1 MRIVIKIGTS
11 TLAYATGHPNIR
23 HIENFC
29 KVVSDLK
36 NAGYEVIIVSSGA
49 VSMGRGKAGVDE
61 RPAELSMKQ
70 ALAAIGQ
77 CELMYTYD
85 KYFGEYNHTV
95 AQLLLTASNFTE
107 PKQYENLIST
117 MHKLLEMKV
126 IPIINEN
133 DTVATQ
139 ELKIG
144 DNDTLGAR
152 VAVSVKA
159 DLLIL
164 LTDIDGLYTADPN
177 KDPNAKRIPVVSSV
191 TPEIEALAGDSGSKV
206 GTGGMITKIEA
217 AKIATNAG
225 TDMVIANG
233 KDPAVLYEI
242 LEGKDVGTRF
252 VGLRPAAPSR

>member
-11 TLAYATGHPNIR
+11 TLSYATGHPNIR
-23 HIENFC
+23 HIESIC

-36 NAGYEVIIVSSGA
+36 NAGYEIVIVSSGA
-49 VSMGRGKAGVDE
+49 VGMGRGKANIAE
-61 RPAELSMKQ
+61 RPQDLSMKQ

-117 MHKLLEMKV
+117 MHKLMEMKA

-139 ELKIG
+139 ELNIG
-144 DNDTLGAR
+144 DNDTLAAL
-152 VAVSVKA
+152 VAKSVNA

-164 LTDIDGLYTADPN
+164 LSDIDGLYTADPN
-177 KDPNAKRIPVVSSV
+177 KDPEAKRIPLVPEI
-191 TPEIEALAGDSGSKV
+191 TPEIEALAGGAGSKV
-206 GTGGMITKIEA
+206 GTGGMVTKIEA
-217 AKIATNAG
+217 AKIATAAG

-233 KDPAVLYEI
+233 KDPAVLYDV
-242 LEGKDVGTRF
+242 LEGKDVGTKFIGRS
-252 VGLRPAAPSR
+252 PTAI

>member
-29 KVVSDLK
+29 KVVSDIK
-36 NAGYEVIIVSSGA
+36 NAGYEVILVSSGA
-49 VSMGRGKAGVDE
+49 VSMGRGKAAVAE

-95 AQLLLTASNFTE
+95 AQLLLTAHNFIDHQ
-107 PKQYENLIST
+107 QYENLIST
-117 MHKLLEMKV
+117 MQKLLEMRV

-139 ELKIG
+139 ELNIG
-144 DNDTLGAR
+144 DNDTLAAR

-159 DLLIL
+159 DLLVL

-177 KDPNAKRIPVVSSV
+177 RDPDAKLIGRVEAI
-191 TPEIEALAGDSGSKV
+191 TPEIEALAGGSASKV
-206 GTGGMITKIEA
+206 GTGGMVTKIEA
-217 AKIATNAG
+217 ARIAAAAG

-233 KDPAVLYEI
+233 HDPAVLYDI
-242 LEGKDVGTRF
+242 LEGKEVGTRF
-252 VGLRPAAPSR
+252 LGEKS

>member
-11 TLAYATGHPNIR
+11 TLTYATGHPNIR
-23 HIENFC
+23 HLENFC

-36 NAGYEVIIVSSGA
+36 NAGYEVILVTSGA
-49 VSMGRGKAGVDE
+49 VGMGRGKAGVSE

-107 PKQYENLIST
+107 PQQHENLIST
-117 MHKLLEMKV
+117 MHTLLGMHV

-144 DNDTLGAR
+144 DNDTLAAR
-152 VAVSVKA
+152 VAVSVQA

-177 KDPNAKRIPVVSSV
+177 KDPEAKRIPVVEAV
-191 TPEIEALAGDSGSKV
+191 TKEIEALAGDTGSGV
-206 GTGGMITKIEA
+206 GTGGMVTKIEA
-217 AKIATNAG
+217 AKIATAAG
-225 TDMVIANG
+225 TNMVIANG
-233 KDPAVLYEI
+233 KDPAVLYDI
-242 LEGKDVGTRF
+242 LEGKEVGTRF
-252 VGLRPAAPSR
+252 VGRRPTAI

>member
-29 KVVSDLK
+29 KVVSDIK

-49 VSMGRGKAGVDE
+49 VSMGRGKASVSE
-61 RPAELSMKQ
+61 RPTELPMKQ

-85 KYFGEYNHTV
+85 KYFSEYHHTV
-95 AQLLLTASNFTE
+95 AQLLLTAHNFIDPTQH
-107 PKQYENLIST
+107 KNLIST
-117 MHKLLEMKV
+117 MQTLLGMRA

-139 ELKIG
+139 ELNIG
-144 DNDTLGAR
+144 DNDTLAAR
-152 VAVSVKA
+152 VAVSVDA

-164 LTDIDGLYTADPN
+164 LSDIDGLYTADPN
-177 KDPNAKRIPVVSSV
+177 KNPDAARIPRVDAI
-191 TPEIEALAGDSGSKV
+191 TPEIEALAGGSGSAV
-206 GTGGMITKIEA
+206 GTGGMITKLEA
-217 AKIATNAG
+217 AKLCTAAG
-225 TDMVIANG
+225 TDMVIADG
-233 KDPAVLYEI
+233 RDPAVLYDI
-242 LEGKDVGTRF
+242 LEGKSVGTRF
-252 VGLRPAAPSR
+252 IGEKK

>member
-11 TLAYATGHPNIR
+11 TLAHHTGHPNIR

-29 KVVSDLK
+29 KVVSDIK
-36 NAGYEVIIVSSGA
+36 NAGYEVILVSSGA
-49 VSMGRGKAGVDE
+49 VSMGRGKAGINE
-61 RPAELSMKQ
+61 KPNSLPLKQ

-95 AQLLLTASNFTE
+95 AQLLLTASNFSDTQ
-107 PKQYENLIST
+107 QYKNFIST
-117 MHKLLEMKV
+117 MQMLLELKV

-152 VAVSVKA
+152 VAKSMNA

-164 LTDIDGLYTADPN
+164 LTDIDGLFTADPN
-177 KDPNAKRIPVVSSV
+177 KDPDARLISEVSAI
-191 TPEIEALAGDSGSKV
+191 TPAIKALADGSASNV

-217 AKIATNAG
+217 AMIATAAG
-225 TDMVIANG
+225 CDMVIANG
-233 KDPAVLYEI
+233 KNPDILYDI
-242 LEGKDVGTRF
+242 LEGKRVGTKF
-252 VGLRPAAPSR
+252 TGVKTTNDNA

>member
-11 TLAYATGHPNIR
+11 TLSYATGHPNIR
-23 HIENFC
+23 HIESIC

-36 NAGYEVIIVSSGA
+36 NAGYEIVIVSSGA
-49 VSMGRGKAGVDE
+49 VGMGRGKANVAE
-61 RPAELSMKQ
+61 RPQDLSMKQ

-95 AQLLLTASNFTE
+95 AQLLLTAS
-107 PKQYENLIST
+107 
-117 MHKLLEMKV
+117 

-139 ELKIG
+139 ELNIG
-144 DNDTLGAR
+144 DNDTLAAL
-152 VAVSVKA
+152 VAKSVNA

-164 LTDIDGLYTADPN
+164 LSDIDGLYTADPN
-177 KDPNAKRIPVVSSV
+177 KDPEAKCIPLVAEI
-191 TPEIEALAGDSGSKV
+191 TPEIEALAGGAGSKV
-206 GTGGMITKIEA
+206 GTGGMVTKIEA
-217 AKIATNAG
+217 AKIATAAG

-233 KDPAVLYEI
+233 KDPAVLYDI
-242 LEGKDVGTRF
+242 LEGREVGTRF
-252 VGLRPAAPSR
+252 VGKR

>member
-11 TLAYATGHPNIR
+11 TLSYPTGHPNIR
-23 HIENFC
+23 HIESFC

-36 NAGYEVIIVSSGA
+36 NAGYEVIVVSSGA
-49 VSMGRGKAGVDE
+49 VSMGRGKSAVSV
-61 RPAELSMKQ
+61 RPTELPMKQ

-95 AQLLLTASNFTE
+95 AQLLLTAQNFTD
-107 PKQYENLIST
+107 PQQHENLIST
-117 MHKLLEMKV
+117 MQKLLEMGV

-177 KDPNAKRIPVVSSV
+177 KDPTARRIPTVASV
-191 TPEIEALAGDSGSKV
+191 TPEIEALAGDSLSL
-206 GTGGMITKIEA
+206 IHI
-217 AKIATNAG
+217 
-225 TDMVIANG
+225 
-233 KDPAVLYEI
+233 
-242 LEGKDVGTRF
+242 
-252 VGLRPAAPSR
+252 

>member
-29 KVVSDLK
+29 KVVSDIK

-49 VSMGRGKAGVDE
+49 VSMGRGKAAVAE

-95 AQLLLTASNFTE
+95 AQLLLTAHNFIDPT
-107 PKQYENLIST
+107 QYENLIST
-117 MHKLLEMKV
+117 MHKLMEMRV

-139 ELKIG
+139 ELNIG
-144 DNDTLGAR
+144 DNDTLAAR
-152 VAVSVKA
+152 VAVSVRA
-159 DLLIL
+159 DLLVL

-177 KDPNAKRIPVVSSV
+177 KDPEAKLISRVEVL
-191 TPEIEALAGDSGSKV
+191 TPEIEALAGGSASKV
-206 GTGGMITKIEA
+206 GTGGMVTKIEA
-217 AKIATNAG
+217 AKIAAAAG

-233 KDPAVLYEI
+233 HDPSILYDI
-242 LEGKDVGTRF
+242 IEGKAVGTRF
-252 VGLRPAAPSR
+252 VGCK

>member
-23 HIENFC
+23 HIERFC
-29 KVVSDLK
+29 KVVSDIK
-36 NAGYEVIIVSSGA
+36 NAGYEVIVVSSGA
-49 VSMGRGKAGVDE
+49 VSMGRGKAGVTE

-95 AQLLLTASNFTE
+95 GQLLLTAANFSDPTQH
-107 PKQYENLIST
+107 KNLIST
-117 MHKLLEMKV
+117 METLLGMDV

-139 ELKIG
+139 ELAIG
-144 DNDTLGAR
+144 DNDTLAAR
-152 VAVSVKA
+152 VAVSVGAK
-159 DLLIL
+159 LLVL

-177 KDPNAKRIPVVSSV
+177 RDPEAKLIPLVDQI
-191 TPEIEALAGDSGSKV
+191 TPEIEGLAGGSASNV
-206 GTGGMITKIEA
+206 GTGGMSTKIEA
-217 AKIATNAG
+217 AKLVAKTDC
-225 TDMVIANG
+225 DMVIANG
-233 KDPAVLYEI
+233 RDAAILYDI
-242 LEGKDVGTRF
+242 IEGKPVGTRF
-252 VGLRPAAPSR
+252 TGGKRNDDA

>member
-29 KVVSDLK
+29 KVVSDIK

-49 VSMGRGKAGVDE
+49 VSMGRGKAAVAE

-95 AQLLLTASNFTE
+95 AQLLLTAHNFIDPT
-107 PKQYENLIST
+107 QYENLIST
-117 MHKLLEMKV
+117 MHKLMEMRV

-133 DTVATQ
+133 DTVATH
-139 ELKIG
+139 EFKFG
-144 DNDTLGAR
+144 DNDTLSAM
-152 VAVSVKA
+152 VAGVVDA
-159 DLLIL
+159 DLLVL

-177 KDPNAKRIPVVSSV
+177 KDPEAKLISRVEVL
-191 TPEIEALAGDSGSKV
+191 TPEIEALAGGSASKV
-206 GTGGMITKIEA
+206 GTGGMVTKIEA
-217 AKIATNAG
+217 AKIAAAAG

-233 KDPAVLYEI
+233 HDPSILYDI
-242 LEGKDVGTRF
+242 IEGKAVGTRF
-252 VGLRPAAPSR
+252 VGCK

>member
-29 KVVSDLK
+29 KVVSDIK

-49 VSMGRGKAGVDE
+49 VGMGRGKAGVTE
-61 RPAELSMKQ
+61 RPTELSMKQ

-95 AQLLLTASNFTE
+95 AQLLLTAHNFID
-107 PKQYENLIST
+107 PQQYGNLIST
-117 MHKLLEMKV
+117 MQKLLEMGV

-139 ELKIG
+139 ELNIG

-152 VAVSVKA
+152 VAKSVDA

-164 LTDIDGLYTADPN
+164 LSDIDGLYTADPN
-177 KDPNAKRIPVVSSV
+177 KDPSAERIHTVEKI
-191 TPEIEALAGDSGSKV
+191 TPEIEALAGGSGSSV
-206 GTGGMITKIEA
+206 GTGGMVTKIEA
-217 AKIATNAG
+217 ARIATAAG
-225 TDMVIANG
+225 VDMVIADG
-233 KDPAVLYEI
+233 HDPSILYDI

-252 VGLRPAAPSR
+252 AGRSPTAI

>member
-1 MRIVIKIGTS
+1 MAINMRIVIKIGTS
-11 TLAYATGHPNIR
+11 TLAHSTGHPNIR

-29 KVVSDLK
+29 KVVSDIK
-36 NAGYEVIIVSSGA
+36 NSGYEVIIVSSGA
-49 VSMGRGKAGVDE
+49 VSMGRGKAGVE
-61 RPAELSMKQ
+61 HTGSSLPLKQ

-95 AQLLLTASNFTE
+95 GQLLLTASNFTE
-107 PKQYENLIST
+107 PQQYENLIST
-117 MHKLLEMKV
+117 MNTLLELKV

-152 VAVSVKA
+152 VATSINA

-164 LTDIDGLYTADPN
+164 LTDIDGLFTADPN
-177 KDPNAKRIPVVSSV
+177 KDPNAELLTEVNEL
-191 TPEIEALAGDSGSKV
+191 TPEIEAIAGGASSKV

-217 AKIATNAG
+217 ARIAMEAG
-225 TDMVIANG
+225 CDMVIANG
-233 KDPAVLYEI
+233 KNPAVLYDI
-242 LEGKDVGTRF
+242 LEGKRVGTKF
-252 VGLRPAAPSR
+252 TGVKT

>member
-1 MRIVIKIGTS
+1 MRLVIKIGTS
-11 TLAYATGHPNIR
+11 TLAHPTGHPNIR
-23 HIENFC
+23 HIEKFC
-29 KVVSDLK
+29 KVVSDIK

-49 VSMGRGKAGVDE
+49 VSMGRGKAGTDNIGDCL
-61 RPAELSMKQ
+61 PLKQ

-95 AQLLLTASNFTE
+95 AQLLLTASNFNDE
-107 PKQYENLIST
+107 QQYENLIST
-117 MHKLLEMKV
+117 MNKLLELNV

-152 VAVSVKA
+152 VATSVKA

-164 LTDIDGLYTADPN
+164 LTDIDGLFTADPN
-177 KDPNAKRIPVVSSV
+177 KDANAKLLTQVNEI
-191 TPEIEALAGDSGSKV
+191 TPQIEAIAGGSSSAV
-206 GTGGMITKIEA
+206 GTGGMATKIEA
-217 AKIATNAG
+217 AKIAMAAG
-225 TDMVIANG
+225 CDMVIANG
-233 KDPAVLYEI
+233 KDPSVLYDI
-242 LEGKDVGTRF
+242 IEGKQVGTKF
-252 VGLRPAAPSR
+252 TGEK

>member
-1 MRIVIKIGTS
+1 M
-11 TLAYATGHPNIR
+11 
-23 HIENFC
+23 
-29 KVVSDLK
+29 VSDLK
-36 NAGYEVIIVSSGA
+36 NAGYEIVIVSSGA
-49 VSMGRGKAGVDE
+49 VGMGRGKANIAE
-61 RPAELSMKQ
+61 RPQDLSMKQ

-117 MHKLLEMKV
+117 MHKLMEMKA

-139 ELKIG
+139 ELNIG
-144 DNDTLGAR
+144 DNDTLAAL
-152 VAVSVKA
+152 VAKSVHA

-164 LTDIDGLYTADPN
+164 LSDIDGLYTADPN
-177 KDPNAKRIPVVSSV
+177 KDPEAKRIPAVAEI
-191 TPEIEALAGDSGSKV
+191 TPEIEALAGGAGSKV
-206 GTGGMITKIEA
+206 GTGGMVTKIEA
-217 AKIATNAG
+217 AKIATAAG

-233 KDPAVLYEI
+233 KDPAVLYDI
-242 LEGKDVGTRF
+242 LEGQTVGTRF
-252 VGLRPAAPSR
+252 VGRRPTAI

>member
-29 KVVSDLK
+29 KVVSDIK

-49 VSMGRGKAGVDE
+49 VSMGRGKAAVAE

-95 AQLLLTASNFTE
+95 AQLLLTAHNFLD
-107 PKQYENLIST
+107 PQQYENLIST
-117 MHKLLEMKV
+117 MQKLLEMRV
-126 IPIINEN
+126 IPIVNEN

-139 ELKIG
+139 ELNIG

-152 VAVSVKA
+152 VAVSVNA
-159 DLLIL
+159 DLLVL
-164 LTDIDGLYTADPN
+164 LSDIDGLYTADPN
-177 KDPNAKRIPVVSSV
+177 KHPDAKRIDRVEEI
-191 TPEIEALAGDSGSKV
+191 TPEIEALAGGSASKV
-206 GTGGMITKIEA
+206 GTGGMATKIEA

-233 KDPAVLYEI
+233 KDPAILYDI
-242 LEGKDVGTRF
+242 LEGKEVGTRF
-252 VGLRPAAPSR
+252 IGRRTR